1 MEICLSDWP
10 RKCSFVMKTKIWEQN
25 SYSVVSSFVF
35 TRINI
40 NLFNINNK
48 ILESTSFIWHRKT
61 LVYLMFKYLIK
72 IQRLH
77 VSLFFICTT
86 QRFYM
91 SSKIATPNLSFLVKK
106 EWIIKF
112 TFILRVMFVFIFA
125 SFKFTTRF
133 LQMDLPLFSNAI
145 ADLFTIR

>member
-25 SYSVVSSFVF
+25 SYSVVSSLAF
-35 TRINI
+35 TRIDI
-40 NLFNINNK
+40 NLLNINNK
-48 ILESTSFIWHRKT
+48 ILKSTSLTWHQT
-61 LVYLMFKYLIK
+61 YYLIIAYLIK

-77 VSLFFICTT
+77 VSLFFNCATL
-86 QRFYM
+86 RFYM

-106 EWIIKF
+106 VWIIKF